1 MYGGKLPRKLTHVV
15 VVAEAVVC
23 LAVRMPEGFL
33 LTGGKGPRFRRRRSA
48 LVCLE
53 ERPAASTH
61 EVAMK
66 MVAKRARRAQRERV
80 CCIVERM
87 EWIKRVMMCRKE

>member
-1 MYGGKLPRKLTHVV
+1 
-15 VVAEAVVC
+15 
-23 LAVRMPEGFL
+23 MPEGFL
-33 LTGGKGPRFRRRRSA
+33 LTGGKGPRFRRSLSA

-66 MVAKRARRAQRERV
+66 MVAKRAKRAQRERV

-87 EWIKRVMMCRKE
+87 EEIERVTVCKRG